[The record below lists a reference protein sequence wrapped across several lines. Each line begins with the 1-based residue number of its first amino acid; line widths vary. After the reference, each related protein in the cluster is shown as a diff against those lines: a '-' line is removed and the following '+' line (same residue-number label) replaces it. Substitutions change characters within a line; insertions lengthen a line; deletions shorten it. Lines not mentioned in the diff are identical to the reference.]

1 MRAGGWVELCG
12 HHVGME
18 QDLGLLVFVINVI
31 YSFRAIDAC
40 LTEAVLSVLSTNISI
55 G

>member
-18 QDLGLLVFVINVI
+18 HDLGLLVLLIDVI
-31 YSFRAIDAC
+31 YSFRDAC
-40 LTEAVLSVLSTNISI
+40 LMEAVLSVLSTNISI
-55 G
+55 C